1 MQSSETLPPP
11 ALLPSP
17 ARSVSPAKPTNVADG
32 GWDESPN
39 QRQSIAPVSVAERA
53 RLAFRSVARPLFV
66 PEMWIRWQMRR
77 ARLTSETVTLEAG
90 QMHAWV
96 GAPGKP
102 ALLLLHG
109 FGSDAAWQ
117 WHPQVVALSR
127 HFRLFV
133 PDMLY
138 FGKSAGHGDDF
149 SLECQVRACLQLLDR
164 YGIEQAHVV
173 GISFGGLVACEMAS
187 SHPERVERVVLS
199 NSSGPEYLHTDH
211 QETLDYFGVRDMN
224 ELLLPQRPEEIRRLL
239 AVAWHKPPPV
249 PHFALREAYEAMFT
263 DRRAEKAETMRQL
276 VARIESPE
284 WEGREL
290 DKDILLLWGEHDHVF
305 TVSVAKRLRL
315 RAGPRARLHV
325 IADAAHSP
333 NQEKGREY
341 NRVLVRFLRGKT
353 MVPARRRVRLRRAAA
368 T

>member
-1 MQSSETLPPP
+1 M
-11 ALLPSP
+11 
-17 ARSVSPAKPTNVADG
+17 
-32 GWDESPN
+32 
-39 QRQSIAPVSVAERA
+39 
-53 RLAFRSVARPLFV
+53 FV
-66 PEMWIRWQMRR
+66 
-77 ARLTSETVTLEAG
+77 
-90 QMHAWV
+90 
-96 GAPGKP
+96 
-102 ALLLLHG
+102 
-109 FGSDAAWQ
+109 
-117 WHPQVVALSR
+117 
-127 HFRLFV
+127 
-133 PDMLY
+133 
-138 FGKSAGHGDDF
+138 
-149 SLECQVRACLQLLDR
+149 
-164 YGIEQAHVV
+164 
-173 GISFGGLVACEMAS
+173 
-187 SHPERVERVVLS
+187 
-199 NSSGPEYLHTDH
+199 
-211 QETLDYFGVRDMN
+211 
-224 ELLLPQRPEEIRRLL
+224 RRLL